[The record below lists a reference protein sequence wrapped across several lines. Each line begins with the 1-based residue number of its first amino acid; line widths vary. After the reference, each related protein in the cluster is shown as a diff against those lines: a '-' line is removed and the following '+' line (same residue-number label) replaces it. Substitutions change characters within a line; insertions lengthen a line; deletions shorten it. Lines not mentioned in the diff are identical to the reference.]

1 MSGIRK
7 IILDTSPELIHRIK
21 KEHFC
26 VHFNIVSGDSVIK
39 IMAGF
44 PLCLVIFKLL

>member
-21 KEHFC
+21 KEHLC

-39 IMAGF
+39 SMAGF
-44 PLCLVIFKLL
+44 PLCLAIFKLL